1 VSETLR
7 ELAVCPVCGGAL
19 AWAQK
24 TISCNRCEREY
35 ARVDDIPVLVP
46 NLDAHKKQQSR
57 FFDDADPEFEIT
69 RPHGAPAFY
78 RWLLEEKFRRSV
90 SAVGPLIAGAT
101 ALNVCGGSG
110 MDGEFLA
117 QLGARVI
124 VADISLGAVQRA
136 RERARR
142 FAVELAPVVADIEH
156 LPFADRSVD
165 LVYVHDGLHHLTD
178 PFLGAAEMARVS
190 ARAISL
196 NEPTRAIATGLAV
209 RVGLSAIEEEA
220 GNRIERLDR
229 AALAGLLQAHG
240 FQVLA
245 NKRYAMVYRHVPG
258 RFAQM
263 LSTPGIFGAARL
275 AMSSF
280 NRFAGETGNKLT
292 IQAVRVGDP
301 SSELARERLRPSS
314 PALPH

>member
-7 ELAVCPVCGGAL
+7 ELAVCPVCGGPL
-19 AWAQK
+19 AWALE
-24 TISCNRCEREY
+24 TIGCLGCEQEY
-35 ARVDDIPVLVP
+35 PVVDGVPVLVP

-69 RPHGAPAFY
+69 RPHGTPAFY

-90 SAVGPLIAGAT
+90 SAVGPLVAGAT

-117 QLGARVI
+117 HLGARVI

-142 FAVELAPVVADIEH
+142 FAVELSPVVADIEH

-178 PFLGAAEMARVS
+178 SLLGAAEMARVS

-196 NEPTRAIATGLAV
+196 NEPTRATATGLAV
-209 RVGLSAIEEEA
+209 RVGLSDVEEAA

-229 AALAGLLQAHG
+229 EAVAGLLQARG

-245 NKRYAMVYRHVPG
+245 NERYAMVYRHVPG
-258 RFAQM
+258 RFVRM
-263 LSTPGIFGAARL
+263 LSTPGIFGTARM
-275 AMSSF
+275 AISSF
-280 NRFAGETGNKLT
+280 NRLAGGTGNKLT
-292 IQAVRVGDP
+292 IQAVRVSDP
-301 SSELARERLRPSS
+301 SSEPLLPHSS
-314 PALPH
+314 PAVPR